1 MRETVSRSFAGACRR
16 PGGSGKGSRPE
27 DPGAD
32 GLEKFVPSVEIGD
45 DADIVFHPD
54 LVDRGDLLL
63 LRPLLEMNGVF
74 NDDGKS
80 EILRE
85 PFQGRPF
92 LLGPLDGGAQSK
104 F

>member
-1 MRETVSRSFAGACRR
+1 M
-16 PGGSGKGSRPE
+16 PPNGSGKGSRPE

-32 GLEKFVPSVEIGD
+32 GLEKLVPSFEIRN

-63 LRPLLEMNGVF
+63 LRPLLEMNRVF
-74 NDDGKS
+74 DDDGKS

-92 LLGPLDGGAQSK
+92 LPGPLDGVAQSK

>member
-1 MRETVSRSFAGACRR
+1 M
-16 PGGSGKGSRPE
+16 PPNGSGKGSRPE
-27 DPGAD
+27 DPGTD
-32 GLEKFVPSVEIGD
+32 GLEKLVPSFEIRNN
-45 DADIVFHPD
+45 ADIVFHPD

-63 LRPLLEMNGVF
+63 LRSLLEMNGVF
-74 NDDGKS
+74 DDDGKS